1 MRISDIYIG
10 KQVLVSTLYAV
21 AVLGVVL
28 VLGNLFKQIQPL
40 LVDQKA
46 PLGLLVRF
54 VLNVLPLSLMYT
66 IPWGFLSAVLLVFG
80 KLSSTH
86 EITAFRIAGL
96 GLMRLAAPVFVLGAA
111 LSGISLWLNVNVVP
125 FARASAKQLI
135 YEQAARDPASLLKPG
150 IVQGDIEGEGKQVQK
165 LLVEGNDGKWLTGFH
180 LYVLPADTAAGA
192 RPQYVHATHAALS
205 VNCGKR
211 QLRLK
216 LEDAY
221 FEWYD
226 EKGALQVAIAGRAE
240 PLLFDVK
247 NSGSR
252 KVKANSMSNAELREQ
267 IAENPDMS
275 DSKRAKM
282 RNELHSRF
290 SFSMACLA
298 FSFIAVPLG
307 LQTRRR
313 DTSRGFVLSLAIGT
327 GYFLMTMLADQFD
340 KAELGIAMLWAPNV
354 ICVILGLVLF
364 RRARFR

>member
-1 MRISDIYIG
+1 
-10 KQVLVSTLYAV
+10 LYAV

-46 PLGLLVRF
+46 PLGLLFRF

-86 EITAFRIAGL
+86 EITGFRIAGL
-96 GLMRLAAPVFVLGAA
+96 GLGRLSAPVFVLGAL
-111 LSGISLWLNVNVVP
+111 LSAASLWLNVNVVP
-125 FARASAKQLI
+125 FARASAKELI
-135 YEQAARDPASLLKPG
+135 YDQAARDPASLLKPG
-150 IVQGDIEGEGKQVQK
+150 IVQGDLEGDGEQIQK

-180 LYVLPADTAAGA
+180 LYVLPADARAGA
-192 RPQYVHATHAALS
+192 KPQYIHATHAALA
-205 VNCGKR
+205 VNRERR
-211 QLRLK
+211 QLSLK

-221 FEWYD
+221 IEWFD
-226 EKGALQVAIAGRAE
+226 EKGAIQSAVAGRAE
-240 PLLFDVK
+240 PLLFDLK
-247 NSGSR
+247 GNGL
-252 KVKANSMSNAELREQ
+252 KKTKANSMSNAELREQ
-267 IAENPDMS
+267 IAGNPDLD
-275 DSKRAKM
+275 DSKRAKL
-282 RNELHSRF
+282 RNELQSRY

-340 KAELGIAMLWAPNV
+340 KVAWGTVMLWAPNA